1 MKSIVTLREPSLGP
15 VFGMKGGATGGG
27 ASQVVPAD
35 EIDLHFTGDIHAVTT
50 ANNLLAA
57 MIDNHIQQGNRL
69 GIDTRRIAWRRVIDM
84 NDRALRE
91 IVIGLG
97 GRQNGF
103 AREDAFNISVASEV
117 MAVLCLAEDFQDLKD
132 RLARMVVGYTA
143 KSKPITAADLKAVGS
158 MALLLKD
165 AIKPNLVQTSE
176 GTPAIIHGGPF
187 ANIAHGTNSIQAMRL
202 AQALSQVT
210 VTEAGFASELGGEK
224 FLDFV
229 SRTGKFNVDA
239 VVLVTTLRALKYH
252 GGAGKDDLAEKNLEA
267 LVKGFDNLDKHIENM
282 QAFGVPL
289 VVAVNYFPDNDDE
302 ELELTVKH
310 VSARKA
316 RAFVSDP
323 FNQGSE
329 GCLDLARAVEA
340 ATRAAPGCAPIY
352 EPEWSITKKIETI
365 ASEHVRRRPHQLHPP
380 GAQGHRAAQRAGLRQ
395 AARDHRQDAQLAV
408 RRSQGAGPAARI
420 STSTSTASSSP
431 PAPASWWPSAAR
443 SCSCPACP
451 RTPPPRASTSTP
463 TATSAGCSEIFLP
476 EVLFD
481 LQRDPLG
488 RGGFHMKKP
497 LFFVTFFALAVVWG
511 GAAELRLASPNGGEQ
526 VCLGRPFRITWTAT
540 NVIARVKLQLI
551 RSGGGAGGL
560 DRRQP
565 RCRCPGL

>member
-1 MKSIVTLREPSLGP
+1 MLMAEKMLPIQEVAARFGIAEAELYYYGPYKAKLEPSLAQRLARCESCGRQVLVTATTPTPAGEGKTTTAIGLSMALNRIGVKSIVTLREPSLGP

-27 ASQVVPAD
+27 ASQVLPAD

-69 GIDTRRIAWRRVIDM
+69 GVDTRRIAWRRVIDM

-202 AQALSQVT
+202 AQALAQVT

-252 GGAGKDDLAEKNLEA
+252 GGAGKDALAEKNLEA

-282 QAFGVPL
+282 QTFGVP
-289 VVAVNYFPDNDDE
+289 VIVAVNYFPDNDAE
-302 ELELTVKH
+302 ELQLTLRH
-310 VSARKA
+310 AAARKVK
-316 RAFVSDP
+316 AFVSDP
-323 FNQGSE
+323 FNKGGE
-329 GCLDLARAVEA
+329 GCLDLAQAVEE
-340 ATRAAPGCAPIY
+340 ATRSGARVQPIY
-352 EPEWSITKKIETI
+352 EPEWSIVKKIETI
-365 ASEHVRRRPHQLHPP
+365 ATRMY
-380 GAQGHRAAQRAGLRQ
+380 G
-395 AARDHRQDAQLAV
+395 
-408 RRSQGAGPAARI
+408 AARI
-420 STSTSTASSSP
+420 NYTRQ
-431 PAPASWWPSAAR
+431 AR
-443 SCSCPACP
+443 KDIELLNELGYDKLHVIVAK
-451 RTPPPRASTSTP
+451 TPNSLS
-463 TATSAGCSEIFLP
+463 
-476 EVLFD
+476 D
-481 LQRDPLG
+481 DP
-488 RGGFHMKKP
+488 K
-497 LFFVTFFALAVVWG
+497 A
-511 GAAELRLASPNGGEQ
+511 
-526 VCLGRPFRITWTAT
+526 LGRPRDFDIDVDRLFLSA
-540 NVIARVKLQLI
+540 
-551 RSGGGAGGL
+551 GAGFVVAVCGEIML
-560 DRRQP
+560 M
-565 RCRCPGL
+565 PGLPKNPAAETIDIDAAGNITGLF

>member
-1 MKSIVTLREPSLGP
+1 MLPIKDVASRFGIAEEDLYYYGPFKAKLEPSLAQRLAQCDSCGRQVLVTATTPTPAGEGKTTTAIGLSMALNRIGIKSIVTLREPSLGP

-27 ASQVVPAD
+27 ASQVLPAD

-69 GIDTRRIAWRRVIDM
+69 AIDTRRIAWRRVIDM

-132 RLARMVVGYTA
+132 RLARMVVGYTS
-143 KSKPITAADLKAVGS
+143 KNKPITAADLKAVGS

-229 SRTGKFNVDA
+229 CRTGKFNVDA

-252 GGAGKDDLAEKNLEA
+252 GGAGKDSLAEKNLEA

-289 VVAVNYFPDNDDE
+289 LVAVNYFPDNDAE

-310 VSARKA
+310 VASRKA
-316 RAFVSDP
+316 KAFVCDP
-323 FNQGSE
+323 FNKGGE
-329 GCLDLARAVEA
+329 GCLDLAREVEA
-340 ATRAAPGCAPIY
+340 GHPLRSPG
-352 EPEWSITKKIETI
+352 
-365 ASEHVRRRPHQLHPP
+365 
-380 GAQGHRAAQRAGLRQ
+380 Q
-395 AARDHRQDAQLAV
+395 AHL
-408 RRSQGAGPAARI
+408 
-420 STSTSTASSSP
+420 
-431 PAPASWWPSAAR
+431 
-443 SCSCPACP
+443 
-451 RTPPPRASTSTP
+451 
-463 TATSAGCSEIFLP
+463 
-476 EVLFD
+476 
-481 LQRDPLG
+481 
-488 RGGFHMKKP
+488 
-497 LFFVTFFALAVVWG
+497 
-511 GAAELRLASPNGGEQ
+511 
-526 VCLGRPFRITWTAT
+526 
-540 NVIARVKLQLI
+540 
-551 RSGGGAGGL
+551 
-560 DRRQP
+560 
-565 RCRCPGL
+565 

>member
-1 MKSIVTLREPSLGP
+1 MTAKTMLPIKDVASRFGIAEEELYYYGPFKAKLEPSLALRLARCDSCGRQVLVTATTPTPAGEGKTTTAIGLSMALNRMGVKSIVTLREPSLGP

-27 ASQVVPAD
+27 ASQVLPAD

-69 GIDTRRIAWRRVIDM
+69 AIDTRRIAWRRVIDM

-132 RLARMVVGYTA
+132 RLARMVVGYTS
-143 KSKPITAADLKAVGS
+143 KNKPITAADLKAVGS

-202 AQALSQVT
+202 AQALSQIT

-252 GGAGKDDLAEKNLEA
+252 GGAGKDSLAEKNLEA

-282 QAFGVPL
+282 QAFG
-289 VVAVNYFPDNDDE
+289 
-302 ELELTVKH
+302 
-310 VSARKA
+310 
-316 RAFVSDP
+316 
-323 FNQGSE
+323 
-329 GCLDLARAVEA
+329 
-340 ATRAAPGCAPIY
+340 RAAAGGRQLFPRQ
-352 EPEWSITKKIETI
+352 
-365 ASEHVRRRPHQLHPP
+365 RRRGT
-380 GAQGHRAAQRAGLRQ
+380 GAHREACRFPESQGLRQ
-395 AARDHRQDAQLAV
+395 RPVQ
-408 RRSQGAGPAARI
+408 QGERGLPRPGP
-420 STSTSTASSSP
+420 
-431 PAPASWWPSAAR
+431 
-443 SCSCPACP
+443 
-451 RTPPPRASTSTP
+451 
-463 TATSAGCSEIFLP
+463 G
-476 EVLFD
+476 
-481 LQRDPLG
+481 G
-488 RGGFHMKKP
+488 R
-497 LFFVTFFALAVVWG
+497 
-511 GAAELRLASPNGGEQ
+511 
-526 VCLGRPFRITWTAT
+526 
-540 NVIARVKLQLI
+540 
-551 RSGGGAGGL
+551 
-560 DRRQP
+560 
-565 RCRCPGL
+565 

>member
-1 MKSIVTLREPSLGP
+1 MPEKMIPIRDVAARFGIAEEELYYYGPYKSKLEPALARRLGCCQRGAAPGAGPEGRQVLVTATTPTPAGEGKTTTAIGLSMALNRIGVKSIVTLREPSLGP

-27 ASQVVPAD
+27 RSQVLPAD

-117 MAVLCLAEDFQDLKD
+117 MAVLCLADDFQDLKD
-132 RLARMVVGYTA
+132 RLARMVVAFTS
-143 KSKPITAADLKAVGS
+143 KNKPITAADLKAVGS

-165 AIKPNLVQTSE
+165 AVKPNLVQTSE

-202 AQALSQVT
+202 ARALSQVT

-229 SRTGKFNVDA
+229 SRAGKFNVDA

-252 GGAGKDDLAEKNLEA
+252 GGAGRDGLAEKNVEA

-282 QAFGVPL
+282 QLFGVPL
-289 VVAVNYFPDNDDE
+289 LVAVNQFPDNDAE
-302 ELELTVKH
+302 ELALTVKH
-310 VSARKA
+310 VASRKA
-316 RAFVSDP
+316 NAFISDP
-323 FNQGSE
+323 FNKGSE
-329 GCLDLARAVEA
+329 GCLDLAKAVDE
-340 ATRAAPGCAPIY
+340 ATRSGARVTPIY
-352 EPEWSITKKIETI
+352 EPEWSIVKKIETI
-365 ASEHVRRRPHQLHPP
+365 ATRMY
-380 GAQGHRAAQRAGLRQ
+380 G
-395 AARDHRQDAQLAV
+395 
-408 RRSQGAGPAARI
+408 AARI
-420 STSTSTASSSP
+420 NYTRQ
-431 PAPASWWPSAAR
+431 AR
-443 SCSCPACP
+443 KDIELLNELGYDKLHVIIAK
-451 RTPPPRASTSTP
+451 TPNSLS
-463 TATSAGCSEIFLP
+463 
-476 EVLFD
+476 D
-481 LQRDPLG
+481 DP
-488 RGGFHMKKP
+488 K
-497 LFFVTFFALAVVWG
+497 A
-511 GAAELRLASPNGGEQ
+511 
-526 VCLGRPFRITWTAT
+526 LGRPENFDVDVDRLFLSA
-540 NVIARVKLQLI
+540 
-551 RSGGGAGGL
+551 GAGFVVAVCGEIML
-560 DRRQP
+560 M
-565 RCRCPGL
+565 PGLPKAPAAESIDIDAAGNISGLF

>member
-1 MKSIVTLREPSLGP
+1 MAGKMMLIREVAARFGIAEEELYYYGPYKAKLEPSLAQRLARCERCGRQVLVTATTPTPAGEGKTTTAIGLSMALNRLGIKSIVTLREPSLGP

-27 ASQVVPAD
+27 ASQVLPSD

-69 GIDTRRIAWRRVIDM
+69 AIDTRRIAWRRVIDM

-117 MAVLCLAEDFQDLKD
+117 MAVLCLAEDFQDLKN
-132 RLARMVVGYTA
+132 RLARMVIGYT
-143 KSKPITAADLKAVGS
+143 SKNKPVTAADLKAVGS

-224 FLDFV
+224 FMDFV

-252 GGAGKDDLAEKNLEA
+252 GGAGKDNLAEKNLEA

-289 VVAVNYFPDNDDE
+289 LVAVNYFPDNDVE
-302 ELELTVKH
+302 ELQLTVKH
-310 VSARKA
+310 AAARKVK
-316 RAFVSDP
+316 AFVSDP
-323 FNQGSE
+323 YNKGSE
-329 GCLDLARAVEA
+329 GCLELAKAVEE
-340 ATRAAPGCAPIY
+340 ATRSGARVKPIY
-352 EPEWSITKKIETI
+352 EPEWAIPRKIETI
-365 ASEHVRRRPHQLHPP
+365 ADRMY
-380 GAQGHRAAQRAGLRQ
+380 GAGRVNYTRQ
-395 AARDHRQDAQLAV
+395 ARKDIELLNELGYDKLHVIIAK
-408 RRSQGAGPAARI
+408 
-420 STSTSTASSSP
+420 
-431 PAPASWWPSAAR
+431 
-443 SCSCPACP
+443 
-451 RTPPPRASTSTP
+451 TPNSLS
-463 TATSAGCSEIFLP
+463 
-476 EVLFD
+476 D
-481 LQRDPLG
+481 DP
-488 RGGFHMKKP
+488 K
-497 LFFVTFFALAVVWG
+497 A
-511 GAAELRLASPNGGEQ
+511 
-526 VCLGRPFRITWTAT
+526 LGRPRDFDID
-540 NVIARVKLQLI
+540 VDRVFL
-551 RSGGGAGGL
+551 SAGAGFVVAVCGEIML
-560 DRRQP
+560 M
-565 RCRCPGL
+565 PGLPKNPAAETIDIDASGTISGLF

>member
-1 MKSIVTLREPSLGP
+1 MTDEMLPIKEVASRFGIAEEELYYYGPFKAKIEPSLALRLAKCDNCGRQVLVTATTPTPSGEGKTTMAIGLSMAMNRIGIKSIVTLREPSLGP

-27 ASQVVPAD
+27 AAQVLPAD

-69 GIDTRRIAWRRVIDM
+69 AIDTRRIAWRRVIDM

-117 MAVLCLAEDFQDLKD
+117 MAVLCLADNFQDLKD
-132 RLARMVVGYTA
+132 RLARMVIGYTA
-143 KSKPITAADLKAVGS
+143 KNKPITAADLKAVGS

-229 SRTGKFNVDA
+229 CQTGKFNVDA

-252 GGAGKDDLAEKNLEA
+252 GGAGKNNLAEKNLEA

-282 QAFGVPL
+282 QAFAVPL
-289 VVAVNYFPDNDDE
+289 VVAVNYFPDNDAE
-302 ELELTVKH
+302 ELALTVKH
-310 VSARKA
+310 VSSRKVK
-316 RAFVSDP
+316 AFISDP
-323 FNQGSE
+323 FNKGSE
-329 GCLDLARAVEA
+329 GCLDLAREVET
-340 ATRAAPGCAPIY
+340 ATRSGARVQPIY
-352 EPEWSITKKIETI
+352 EAKWAIAKKIETI
-365 ASEHVRRRPHQLHPP
+365 ATRMY
-380 GAQGHRAAQRAGLRQ
+380 G
-395 AARDHRQDAQLAV
+395 
-408 RRSQGAGPAARI
+408 AARI
-420 STSTSTASSSP
+420 NYTRQ
-431 PAPASWWPSAAR
+431 AR
-443 SCSCPACP
+443 KDIELLNELGYDKLHVIIAK
-451 RTPPPRASTSTP
+451 TPNSLS
-463 TATSAGCSEIFLP
+463 
-476 EVLFD
+476 D
-481 LQRDPLG
+481 DP
-488 RGGFHMKKP
+488 K
-497 LFFVTFFALAVVWG
+497 A
-511 GAAELRLASPNGGEQ
+511 
-526 VCLGRPFRITWTAT
+526 LGRPRDFD
-540 NVIARVKLQLI
+540 VDVDRVFL
-551 RSGGGAGGL
+551 SAGAGFVVAVCGEIML
-560 DRRQP
+560 M
-565 RCRCPGL
+565 PGLPRNPAAETIDIDADGNISGLF

>member
-1 MKSIVTLREPSLGP
+1 MAGKMVSIQDVAARFGIADEELYYYGPYKAKLEPSLARRLARCESCGRQVLVTATTPTPAGEGKTTMAIGLSMALNRLGTKSIVTLREPSLGP

-27 ASQVVPAD
+27 ASRVLPSD

-117 MAVLCLAEDFQDLKD
+117 MAVLCLADDFQDLKD
-132 RLARMVVGYTA
+132 RLARMVIGYTS
-143 KSKPITAADLKAVGS
+143 KNKPITAADLKAVGS

-202 AQALSQVT
+202 SQVLSQIT

-252 GGAGKDDLAEKNLEA
+252 GGAGKDSLAEKNVEA

-289 VVAVNYFPDNDDE
+289 LVSVNYFPDNDPE
-302 ELELTVKH
+302 ELQLAVKH
-310 VSARKA
+310 AAARKVE
-316 RAFVSDP
+316 AFISDP
-323 FNQGSE
+323 FNQGGK

-340 ATRAAPGCAPIY
+340 ASRSGARVKPIY
-352 EPEWSITKKIETI
+352 QPEWSITQKIETI
-365 ASEHVRRRPHQLHPP
+365 ATRMY
-380 GAQGHRAAQRAGLRQ
+380 G
-395 AARDHRQDAQLAV
+395 
-408 RRSQGAGPAARI
+408 AARI
-420 STSTSTASSSP
+420 NYTRQ
-431 PAPASWWPSAAR
+431 AR
-443 SCSCPACP
+443 KDIELLNGLGYDKLHVIIAK
-451 RTPPPRASTSTP
+451 TPNSLS
-463 TATSAGCSEIFLP
+463 
-476 EVLFD
+476 D
-481 LQRDPLG
+481 DP
-488 RGGFHMKKP
+488 K
-497 LFFVTFFALAVVWG
+497 A
-511 GAAELRLASPNGGEQ
+511 
-526 VCLGRPFRITWTAT
+526 LGRPRDFD
-540 NVIARVKLQLI
+540 VDVDRVFL
-551 RSGGGAGGL
+551 SAGAGFVVAVCGEIML
-560 DRRQP
+560 M
-565 RCRCPGL
+565 PGLPKEPAAETIDIDAEGNISGLF

>member
-1 MKSIVTLREPSLGP
+1 MAGKLVPIKKVAAKFGIAEADLYYYGPYKAKLEPSLAERLAKCDSCGRQVLVTATTPTPAGEGKTTTAIGLSMALNRIGVKSIVTLREPSLGP

-27 ASQVVPAD
+27 ASQVLPAD

-69 GIDTRRIAWRRVIDM
+69 AIDTRRIAWRRVIDM

-132 RLARMVVGYTA
+132 RLARMVIGYTS
-143 KSKPITAADLKAVGS
+143 KNKPITAADLKAVGS

-187 ANIAHGTNSIQAMRL
+187 ANIAHGTNSIQAIRL
-202 AQALSQVT
+202 AQALSQIT

-224 FLDFV
+224 FMDFV

-252 GGAGKDDLAEKNLEA
+252 GGAGRDNLGEKNLEG

-289 VVAVNYFPDNDDE
+289 LVAVNLFPDNDAE
-302 ELELTVKH
+302 ELALTVKH
-310 VSARKA
+310 AASRKVK
-316 RAFVSDP
+316 AFVSDP
-323 FNQGSE
+323 YSRGGE
-329 GCLDLARAVEA
+329 GCLELARAVDEA
-340 ATRAAPGCAPIY
+340 TQSGARVTPIY
-352 EPEWSITKKIETI
+352 EPEWSIVKKIETI
-365 ASEHVRRRPHQLHPP
+365 SEKMY
-380 GAQGHRAAQRAGLRQ
+380 G
-395 AARDHRQDAQLAV
+395 
-408 RRSQGAGPAARI
+408 AARI
-420 STSTSTASSSP
+420 NYTRQ
-431 PAPASWWPSAAR
+431 AR
-443 SCSCPACP
+443 KDIELLNELGYDKLHVIIAK
-451 RTPPPRASTSTP
+451 TPNSLS
-463 TATSAGCSEIFLP
+463 
-476 EVLFD
+476 D
-481 LQRDPLG
+481 DP
-488 RGGFHMKKP
+488 K
-497 LFFVTFFALAVVWG
+497 A
-511 GAAELRLASPNGGEQ
+511 
-526 VCLGRPFRITWTAT
+526 LGRPQNFDVDVDRIFLSA
-540 NVIARVKLQLI
+540 
-551 RSGGGAGGL
+551 GAGFVVAVCGEIML
-560 DRRQP
+560 M
-565 RCRCPGL
+565 PGLPKNPAAEVIDIDADGTISGLF

>member
-1 MKSIVTLREPSLGP
+1 MAETMLPIREVALRLGIAEEDLYFYGPYKAKLEPSLAQRLCACEGRGRQVLVTATTPTPAGEGKTTTAIGLSMALNRLGVRSVVTLREPSLGP

-27 ASQVVPAD
+27 ASQVLPAD

-132 RLARMVVGYTA
+132 RLGRMVVGYA
-143 KSKPITAADLKAVGS
+143 SKNKPVTAADLKAVGS

-187 ANIAHGTNSIQAMRL
+187 ANIAHGTNSIQAIRL

-224 FLDFV
+224 FMDFV
-229 SRTGKFNVDA
+229 SRTGRFNVDA

-252 GGAGKDDLAEKNLEA
+252 GGAGKDGLAEKNVEA

-282 QAFGVPL
+282 QLFGVPL
-289 VVAVNYFPDNDDE
+289 VVAVNYFPDNDAE
-302 ELELTVKH
+302 ELELTLRH
-310 VSARKA
+310 VAARKVKA
-316 RAFVSDP
+316 LVSDP
-323 FNQGSE
+323 FNRGGE
-329 GCLDLARAVEA
+329 GCLELAREVEE
-340 ATRAAPGCAPIY
+340 ATRSGASARPLY
-352 EPEWSITKKIETI
+352 EPEWSIVKKIETI
-365 ASEHVRRRPHQLHPP
+365 ATAMY
-380 GAQGHRAAQRAGLRQ
+380 GASRINYTRQ
-395 AARDHRQDAQLAV
+395 ARKDIDLLNDLGYDKLHVIIAK
-408 RRSQGAGPAARI
+408 
-420 STSTSTASSSP
+420 
-431 PAPASWWPSAAR
+431 
-443 SCSCPACP
+443 
-451 RTPPPRASTSTP
+451 TPNSLS
-463 TATSAGCSEIFLP
+463 
-476 EVLFD
+476 D
-481 LQRDPLG
+481 DP
-488 RGGFHMKKP
+488 K
-497 LFFVTFFALAVVWG
+497 A
-511 GAAELRLASPNGGEQ
+511 
-526 VCLGRPFRITWTAT
+526 LGRPRDFDIDVDRVFLSAGAGFVVPVCGEIMLMPGLPKEPAAESIDIDAAGRIT
-540 NVIARVKLQLI
+540 
-551 RSGGGAGGL
+551 GL
-560 DRRQP
+560 F
-565 RCRCPGL
+565 

>member
-1 MKSIVTLREPSLGP
+1 MAEKMLPIREVAARFGIAEEDLYYYGPFKAKLEPSLSQRLARCENCGRQVLVTATTPTPAGEGKTTTAIGLSMALNRLGVKSIVTLREPSLGP

-27 ASQVVPAD
+27 ASQVLPSD

-69 GIDTRRIAWRRVIDM
+69 AIDTRRIAWRRVIDM

-117 MAVLCLAEDFQDLKD
+117 MAVLCLAEGFQDLKD
-132 RLARMVVGYTA
+132 RLARMVVGYTS
-143 KSKPITAADLKAVGS
+143 KNKPITAADLKAVGS

-252 GGAGKDDLAEKNLEA
+252 GGAGKDSLAEKNVEA

-289 VVAVNYFPDNDDE
+289 VVAVNFFPDNDAE
-302 ELELTVKH
+302 ELQLTLKH
-310 VSARKA
+310 AAARKA
-316 RAFVSDP
+316 KAFISDP
-323 FNQGSE
+323 FNKGGE
-329 GCLDLARAVEA
+329 GCLDLAREVEA
-340 ATRAAPGCAPIY
+340 ATRSGARVKPIY
-352 EPEWSITKKIETI
+352 QPEWGITQKIETI
-365 ASEHVRRRPHQLHPP
+365 ATRMY
-380 GAQGHRAAQRAGLRQ
+380 GATRINYTRQ
-395 AARDHRQDAQLAV
+395 ARKDIELLNELGYDKLHVIIAK
-408 RRSQGAGPAARI
+408 
-420 STSTSTASSSP
+420 
-431 PAPASWWPSAAR
+431 
-443 SCSCPACP
+443 
-451 RTPPPRASTSTP
+451 TPNSLS
-463 TATSAGCSEIFLP
+463 
-476 EVLFD
+476 D
-481 LQRDPLG
+481 DP
-488 RGGFHMKKP
+488 K
-497 LFFVTFFALAVVWG
+497 A
-511 GAAELRLASPNGGEQ
+511 
-526 VCLGRPFRITWTAT
+526 LGRPENFD
-540 NVIARVKLQLI
+540 VDVDRVFL
-551 RSGGGAGGL
+551 SAGAGFVVAVCGEIML
-560 DRRQP
+560 M
-565 RCRCPGL
+565 PGLPKSPAAESIDIDAAGNITGLF

>member
-1 MKSIVTLREPSLGP
+1 MTATTPTPAGEGKTTTAIGLSMALNRHRGQIHRHPARALPGAGLRHERRRHRRRRLP
-15 VFGMKGGATGGG
+15 GA
-27 ASQVVPAD
+27 AQD

-69 GIDTRRIAWRRVIDM
+69 AIDTRRIAWRRVIDM

-132 RLARMVVGYTA
+132 RLARMVIGYTS

-229 SRTGKFNVDA
+229 CRTGKFNVDA

-252 GGAGKDDLAEKNLEA
+252 GGAGKDSLAEKNLEA

-289 VVAVNYFPDNDDE
+289 VVAVNYFPDNDAE
-302 ELELTVKH
+302 ELAAHREACLCPQ
-310 VSARKA
+310 SQGLRQ
-316 RAFVSDP
+316 RSFQQGERGLP
-323 FNQGSE
+323 GPGQGS
-329 GCLDLARAVEA
+329 R
-340 ATRAAPGCAPIY
+340 
-352 EPEWSITKKIETI
+352 
-365 ASEHVRRRPHQLHPP
+365 RRRPVPEP
-380 GAQGHRAAQRAGLRQ
+380 RSSPSTNRSGASP
-395 AARDHRQDAQLAV
+395 ARSR
-408 RRSQGAGPAARI
+408 P
-420 STSTSTASSSP
+420 SP
-431 PAPASWWPSAAR
+431 PACTAPPASTTPAR
-443 SCSCPACP
+443 PA
-451 RTPPPRASTSTP
+451 RTSN
-463 TATSAGCSEIFLP
+463 C
-476 EVLFD
+476 
-481 LQRDPLG
+481 
-488 RGGFHMKKP
+488 
-497 LFFVTFFALAVVWG
+497 
-511 GAAELRLASPNGGEQ
+511 SPNWAMTS
-526 VCLGRPFRITWTAT
+526 CT
-540 NVIARVKLQLI
+540 
-551 RSGGGAGGL
+551 
-560 DRRQP
+560 
-565 RCRCPGL
+565 

>member
-1 MKSIVTLREPSLGP
+1 VTRNKAKIKKEQATMAEKMLPIKEVASRFGIAEEELYYYGPFKAKIEPSLAQRLAKCDNCGRQVLVTATTPTPAGEGKTTTAIGLSMALNRIGIKSIVTLREPSLGP

-27 ASQVVPAD
+27 AAQVLPAD

-69 GIDTRRIAWRRVIDM
+69 AIDTRRIAWRRVIDM

-117 MAVLCLAEDFQDLKD
+117 MAVLCLADNFQDLKD
-132 RLARMVVGYTA
+132 RLARMVIGYTA
-143 KSKPITAADLKAVGS
+143 KNKPITAADLKAVGS

-187 ANIAHGTNSIQAMRL
+187 ANIAHGTNSIQAIRL

-229 SRTGKFNVDA
+229 CQTGKFNVDA

-252 GGAGKDDLAEKNLEA
+252 GGAGKDNLAEKNLEA

-289 VVAVNYFPDNDDE
+289 VVAVNYFPDNDAE
-302 ELELTVKH
+302 ELALTVKH
-310 VSARKA
+310 VTSRKA
-316 RAFVSDP
+316 KAFISDP
-323 FNQGSE
+323 FNKGSE
-329 GCLDLARAVEA
+329 GCLDLAREVET
-340 ATRAAPGCAPIY
+340 ATRSVARVQPIY
-352 EPEWSITKKIETI
+352 EAKWAIAKKIESI
-365 ASEHVRRRPHQLHPP
+365 ATRMY
-380 GAQGHRAAQRAGLRQ
+380 G
-395 AARDHRQDAQLAV
+395 
-408 RRSQGAGPAARI
+408 AARI
-420 STSTSTASSSP
+420 NYTRQ
-431 PAPASWWPSAAR
+431 AR
-443 SCSCPACP
+443 KDIELLNELGYDKLHVIIAK
-451 RTPPPRASTSTP
+451 TPNSLS
-463 TATSAGCSEIFLP
+463 
-476 EVLFD
+476 D
-481 LQRDPLG
+481 DP
-488 RGGFHMKKP
+488 K
-497 LFFVTFFALAVVWG
+497 A
-511 GAAELRLASPNGGEQ
+511 
-526 VCLGRPFRITWTAT
+526 LGRPRDFD
-540 NVIARVKLQLI
+540 VDVDRVFL
-551 RSGGGAGGL
+551 SAGAGFVVAVCGEIML
-560 DRRQP
+560 M
-565 RCRCPGL
+565 PGLPKNPAAETIDIDADGNISGLF

>member
-1 MKSIVTLREPSLGP
+1 MAEKMLPIKEVAARFGIAEAELYYYGPYKAKLEPSLAQRLTRCESCGRQVLVTATTPTPAGEGKTTTAIGLSMALNRLGVKSIVTLREPSLGP

-27 ASQVVPAD
+27 AAQVLPSD

-69 GIDTRRIAWRRVIDM
+69 AIDTRRIAWRRVIDM

-117 MAVLCLAEDFQDLKD
+117 MAVLCLADDFQDLKD

-143 KSKPITAADLKAVGS
+143 KNKPITAADLKAVGS

-252 GGAGKDDLAEKNLEA
+252 GGAGRDSLAEKNVEA

-289 VVAVNYFPDNDDE
+289 VVAVNYFPDNDAE
-302 ELELTVKH
+302 ELALTVKH
-310 VSARKA
+310 VSSRKA
-316 RAFVSDP
+316 RAFISDP
-323 FNQGSE
+323 FNKGGE
-329 GCLDLARAVEA
+329 GCLDLARAVEE
-340 ATRAAPGCAPIY
+340 ATRSGAQVRPIY

-365 ASEHVRRRPHQLHPP
+365 ATRMY
-380 GAQGHRAAQRAGLRQ
+380 G
-395 AARDHRQDAQLAV
+395 
-408 RRSQGAGPAARI
+408 AARI
-420 STSTSTASSSP
+420 NYTRQ
-431 PAPASWWPSAAR
+431 AR
-443 SCSCPACP
+443 KDIELLNELGYDKLHVIIAK
-451 RTPPPRASTSTP
+451 TPNSLSDDPKALGLP
-463 TATSAGCSEIFLP
+463 TNFDVDVDRVFLSAGAGFVVAVCGEIMLMPGLP
-476 EVLFD
+476 KN
-481 LQRDPLG
+481 P
-488 RGGFHMKKP
+488 
-497 LFFVTFFALAVVWG
+497 
-511 GAAELRLASPNGGEQ
+511 AAE
-526 VCLGRPFRITWTAT
+526 
-540 NVIARVKLQLI
+540 VIDIDAAGNI
-551 RSGGGAGGL
+551 SGL
-560 DRRQP
+560 F
-565 RCRCPGL
+565 

>member
-1 MKSIVTLREPSLGP
+1 MPEKMQPIKDVAARFGIAEAELYYYGPYKAKLEPSLAQRLARCESCGRQVLVTATTPTPAGEGKTTTAIGLSMALNRLGVKSIVTLREPSLGP

-27 ASQVVPAD
+27 GSQVLPAD

-143 KSKPITAADLKAVGS
+143 KSKPITAADLKVVGS

-187 ANIAHGTNSIQAMRL
+187 ANIAHGTNSIQAIRL
-202 AQALSQVT
+202 AQALAQVT

-224 FLDFV
+224 FMDFV
-229 SRTGKFNVDA
+229 SRAGKFNVDA

-252 GGAGKDDLAEKNLEA
+252 GGAGRDNLAEKNVEA

-282 QAFGVPL
+282 QLFGVPL
-289 VVAVNYFPDNDDE
+289 LVAVNYFPDNDAE
-302 ELELTVKH
+302 ELALTVKH
-310 VSARKA
+310 VASRQA
-316 RAFVSDP
+316 RAFISDP
-323 FNQGSE
+323 FNKGGE
-329 GCLDLARAVEA
+329 GCLDLAKAVDE
-340 ATRAAPGCAPIY
+340 ATRSGARVKPIY
-352 EPEWSITKKIETI
+352 EPEWSIPRKIEAI
-365 ASEHVRRRPHQLHPP
+365 AEKMY
-380 GAQGHRAAQRAGLRQ
+380 G
-395 AARDHRQDAQLAV
+395 
-408 RRSQGAGPAARI
+408 AARI
-420 STSTSTASSSP
+420 NYTRQ
-431 PAPASWWPSAAR
+431 AR
-443 SCSCPACP
+443 KDIELLTELGYDKLHVIIAK
-451 RTPPPRASTSTP
+451 TPNSLS
-463 TATSAGCSEIFLP
+463 
-476 EVLFD
+476 D
-481 LQRDPLG
+481 DP
-488 RGGFHMKKP
+488 K
-497 LFFVTFFALAVVWG
+497 A
-511 GAAELRLASPNGGEQ
+511 
-526 VCLGRPFRITWTAT
+526 LGRPRDFDVDVDRLFLSA
-540 NVIARVKLQLI
+540 
-551 RSGGGAGGL
+551 GAGFVVAVCGEIML
-560 DRRQP
+560 M
-565 RCRCPGL
+565 PGLPKAPAAESIDIDAAGNISGLF

>member
-1 MKSIVTLREPSLGP
+1 MAEKILPIKDVASRFGIAEEELYYYGPFKAKLEPSLALRLARCDSCGRQVLVTATTPTPAGEGKTTTAIGLSMALNRIGVKSIVTLREPSLGP

-27 ASQVVPAD
+27 ASQVLPAD

-69 GIDTRRIAWRRVIDM
+69 AIDTRRIAWRRVIDM

-132 RLARMVVGYTA
+132 RLARMVIGYTS
-143 KSKPITAADLKAVGS
+143 KNKPITASDLKAVGS

-202 AQALSQVT
+202 AQALSQIT

-224 FLDFV
+224 FMDFV

-252 GGAGKDDLAEKNLEA
+252 GGADRDSLGEKNLEA

-289 VVAVNYFPDNDDE
+289 LVAVNLFPDNDAE
-302 ELELTVKH
+302 ELALTVKH
-310 VSARKA
+310 AASRKVK
-316 RAFVSDP
+316 AFVSDP
-323 FNQGSE
+323 YNRGGE
-329 GCLDLARAVEA
+329 GCLDLARAVDE
-340 ATRAAPGCAPIY
+340 ATRSGARVKPIY
-352 EPEWSITKKIETI
+352 EPEWSIVKKIETI
-365 ASEHVRRRPHQLHPP
+365 SEKMY
-380 GAQGHRAAQRAGLRQ
+380 G
-395 AARDHRQDAQLAV
+395 
-408 RRSQGAGPAARI
+408 AARI
-420 STSTSTASSSP
+420 NYTRQ
-431 PAPASWWPSAAR
+431 AR
-443 SCSCPACP
+443 KDIDLLNELGYDKLHVIIAK
-451 RTPPPRASTSTP
+451 TPNSLS
-463 TATSAGCSEIFLP
+463 
-476 EVLFD
+476 D
-481 LQRDPLG
+481 DP
-488 RGGFHMKKP
+488 K
-497 LFFVTFFALAVVWG
+497 A
-511 GAAELRLASPNGGEQ
+511 
-526 VCLGRPFRITWTAT
+526 LGRPRDFDIDVDRIFLSA
-540 NVIARVKLQLI
+540 
-551 RSGGGAGGL
+551 GAGFVVAVCGEIML
-560 DRRQP
+560 M
-565 RCRCPGL
+565 PGLPKVPAAESIDIDAAGNISGLF